1 MMQLYFLSVF
11 VNLLAALALSSEYLS
26 SRMKNLDSLTA
37 VLSPQGVKLGLGI
50 AAFVVGFLK
59 LLIPQDVPVVGD
71 LLPALVGMA
80 MGAALFFEY
89 MKERGEKTPET
100 MSSLEKLAVN
110 YKVPLGLAG
119 GIISVLHFLLPRFL
133 FL

>member
-1 MMQLYFLSVF
+1 MMQIYFLSISTS
-11 VNLLAALALSSEYLS
+11 LLAAFALSGEYLGGKI
-26 SRMKNLDSLTA
+26 KNLDPLMT
-37 VLSPQGVKLGLGI
+37 VLNSQGAKLGLGI

-71 LLPALVGMA
+71 LFPALGGMV
-80 MGAALFFEY
+80 MGVALFFEY
-89 MKERGEKTPET
+89 MKERGEKTAEN
-100 MSSLEKLAVN
+100 MNSLEKLATS

-119 GIISVLHFLLPRFL
+119 GIISILHFLLPRFL